1 MTNLGWLRFP
11 MQPFSGLLKT
21 DLVSFS
27 GSDARCQKQRS
38 VPPRFPQRS
47 AGKACR
53 LETGQ
58 TTIQYLTGLRMSR
71 AKELLEQTTYKI
83 GSIANAAGFPD
94 EKHFLRVFK
103 KAAGFTPTQWRTRT
117 S

>member
-1 MTNLGWLRFP
+1 
-11 MQPFSGLLKT
+11 
-21 DLVSFS
+21 
-27 GSDARCQKQRS
+27 
-38 VPPRFPQRS
+38 
-47 AGKACR
+47 
-53 LETGQ
+53 
-58 TTIQYLTGLRMSR
+58 MSR